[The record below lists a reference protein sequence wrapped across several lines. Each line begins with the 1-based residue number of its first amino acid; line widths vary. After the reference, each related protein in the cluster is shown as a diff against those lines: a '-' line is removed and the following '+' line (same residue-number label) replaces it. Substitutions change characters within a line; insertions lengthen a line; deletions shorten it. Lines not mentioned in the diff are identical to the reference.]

1 MRPPIS
7 RPQTIAQSSIT
18 IARISTRSR
27 SEFWRTPSRGDRQPA
42 HLEWGKSSK
51 PMSRIVLLAT
61 AASLLATSAPAAAPQ
76 FDTPAKYAYLVDVS
90 SGATLYEKNADAR
103 MPPASMAKMMTTN
116 VAFELI
122 DKGELPLNK
131 ICTVRPE
138 TWAKWHGPAAG
149 STMFLSPNEQ
159 VSVENL
165 LHGIVTLS
173 GNDASVV
180 LAECIAGTEQA
191 FAGQMNS
198 LGKRIGLTN
207 SHFGTANGW
216 PDNGVTYVSARDL
229 ATLAR
234 SEIENHYSLYKKFY
248 SQPSFT
254 WGKTL
259 GSNQDI
265 TQQNRNPILGKVP
278 GADGLKTG
286 HTDEAGYGFTGS
298 ADQNGRRLIEVV
310 AGLPSWNARVQ
321 ESTRLIEWGF
331 NAWTA
336 KPLFQAGAKVG
347 TARVQLGSS
356 TEVPLV
362 APRNL
367 AVTVPAGL
375 ATGATNM
382 KIRYQGPI
390 AAPIAKGQ
398 HVADLVITTSD
409 TPPQIVPLVAGE
421 DVGRA
426 GFFGRI

>member
-1 MRPPIS
+1 
-7 RPQTIAQSSIT
+7 
-18 IARISTRSR
+18 
-27 SEFWRTPSRGDRQPA
+27 
-42 HLEWGKSSK
+42 
-51 PMSRIVLLAT
+51 MSRIPLSAA
-61 AASLLATSAPAAAPQ
+61 AASLLVASAAPAAAPQ
-76 FDTPAKYAYLVDVS
+76 FDTQAKVAYLIDLS
-90 SGATLYEKNADAR
+90 SGATLYAKNADGR
-103 MPPASMAKMMTTN
+103 MPPASMAKMMTTD

-122 DKGELPLNK
+122 DKGQLPLNK
-131 ICTVRPE
+131 MCTVRPE
-138 TWAKWHGPAAG
+138 TWQKWHGPQAG

-165 LHGIVTLS
+165 LKGIVTLS

-180 LAECIAGTEQA
+180 LADCIAGTEPA
-191 FAGQMNS
+191 FTDQMNA
-198 LGKRIGLTN
+198 LAKKIGLTN

-234 SEIENHYSLYKKFY
+234 WEIEHHYKLYKQFYSL
-248 SQPSFT
+248 PNFT

-259 GSNQDI
+259 GSGQDI
-265 TQQNRNPILGKVP
+265 TQQNRNPILGHVA

-298 ADQNGRRLIEVV
+298 AEQNGRRLIEVV

-331 NAWTA
+331 NAWSA
-336 KPLFQAGAKVG
+336 KPLFSSGASVG
-347 TARVQLGSS
+347 TAQVHLGSS
-356 TEVPLV
+356 SSVDLV
-362 APRNL
+362 APHSL

-375 ATGATNM
+375 ASGATSM

-409 TPPQIVPLVAGE
+409 TPPQIVPLVAAD
-421 DVGRA
+421 DVGKA
-426 GFFGRI
+426 GFFGRIWLGFKSLFGMA

>member
-1 MRPPIS
+1 M
-7 RPQTIAQSSIT
+7 
-18 IARISTRSR
+18 TR
-27 SEFWRTPSRGDRQPA
+27 T
-42 HLEWGKSSK
+42 
-51 PMSRIVLLAT
+51 VLLAT
-61 AASLLATSAPAAAPQ
+61 AASVLLAGAAPAAAPQ
-76 FDTPAKYAYLVDVS
+76 FDTPAKYAYLIDLS
-90 SGATLYEKNADAR
+90 SGATLYAKNPDAR
-103 MPPASMAKMMTTN
+103 MPPASMAKMMTTD

-122 DKGELPLNK
+122 DSKQLPLSK
-131 ICTVRPE
+131 MCTVRPE
-138 TWAKWHGPAAG
+138 TWQKWHGPQAG

-191 FAGQMNS
+191 FTDQMNA
-198 LGKRIGLTN
+198 LAKKIGMTN

-234 SEIENHYSLYKKFY
+234 YEIENHYGLYKKFY

-254 WGKTL
+254 WGKTM
-259 GSNQDI
+259 GAGQDI
-265 TQQNRNPILGKVP
+265 TQANRNPILGVVP

-298 ADQNGRRLIEVV
+298 AEQNGRRLIEVL
-310 AGLPSWNARVQ
+310 AGLPSWNDRVVQ
-321 ESTRLIEWGF
+321 SRRLIEWGF
-331 NAWTA
+331 NAWQA
-336 KPLFQAGAKVG
+336 KPLFQSGAKVG
-347 TARVQLGSS
+347 TAQVQLGSDD
-356 TEVPLV
+356 EVALV

-375 ATGATNM
+375 ASGSVKTQ
-382 KIRYQGPI
+382 IRYEGPLV
-390 AAPIAKGQ
+390 APIKKGQ
-398 HVADLVITTSD
+398 EVAQLVVSTGD

-426 GFFGRI
+426 GFFGRAWIGLKQLFGMA